1 MFFQN
6 NKPRDKGCYAVNT
19 GLYIGEFFVYMKDN
33 GLYYEFLSLPKMI
46 VRAVPKKS
54 FLTGVKNDIITYVA
68 KLPKDIFSVCQA
80 QYNKSKTS
88 TTTFIAPLSG

>member
-1 MFFQN
+1 M
-6 NKPRDKGCYAVNT
+6 NT
-19 GLYIGEFFVYMKDN
+19 GLYVGEFLVYAKDN
-33 GLYYEFLSLPKMI
+33 GLYYEFLSLPKML

-54 FLTGVKNDIITYVA
+54 FLTGLKNDIITYVA
-68 KLPKDIFSVCQA
+68 KLPTDVYSVCIA